1 MHKIACRKAF
11 SQILLRLG
19 QENRDIYAVTSDARG
34 SVTIQEFAR
43 QLPDQLI
50 ECGIAEQNEIGVAAG
65 MALAGKTVFVCA
77 PAPFL
82 SARGYEQLK
91 LDAAYNR
98 ANVKICGVSGGVS
111 YGTLGTSHH
120 ALQDIAAMAAGIGV
134 MEDEA
139 YTRANCRAI
148 MDNRA
153 YAAAELTKLGFV
165 MTDSMTN
172 FLFVRHPKVAGGE
185 IYRALKE
192 RGILVRHFDG
202 ARIAEYNRITVGT
215 GEQMDTLIQTLRTIL
230 EERI

>member
-1 MHKIACRKAF
+1 
-11 SQILLRLG
+11 
-19 QENRDIYAVTSDARG
+19 
-34 SVTIQEFAR
+34 
-43 QLPDQLI
+43 
-50 ECGIAEQNEIGVAAG
+50 
-65 MALAGKTVFVCA
+65 
-77 PAPFL
+77 
-82 SARGYEQLK
+82 
-91 LDAAYNR
+91 
-98 ANVKICGVSGGVS
+98 
-111 YGTLGTSHH
+111 
-120 ALQDIAAMAAGIGV
+120 

-153 YAAAELTKLGFV
+153 YTAAELSKLGFV

-192 RGILVRHFDG
+192 RGILVRHFDA

-215 GEQMDTLIQTLRTIL
+215 KEQMDTLIQTLRTIL